1 MIQYYGS
8 DVISVGVC
16 ACHVELLICK
26 MLDSTQSNP
35 ICEILSNNKKEN
47 EMWGSAITCSKLT
60 VL

>member
-26 MLDSTQSNP
+26 MLNSTQSNP

-47 EMWGSAITCSKLT
+47 EMWGSAITCS
-60 VL
+60 